1 MSLLEAVTLKKALGI
16 LAECWPSLR
25 NNNTP
30 APCQQQV
37 LFPPAV
43 GWQHLRILGYRCLTE
58 HNAGY
63 EFILKLEPL
72 SARLKLPSIFE
83 LQPQHSYSQVAL
95 WLTRLGL
102 SGCQTVQFA
111 QQRVPLCQA
120 LSCIDLTADSQI
132 PVSALDDWLAVQP
145 RLIAGRFQVL
155 ESWITDADI
164 SLHCVTTDCLSR
176 ACYHW
181 LQQQAVRYQ
190 LVYLRFI
197 GNDI

>member
-1 MSLLEAVTLKKALGI
+1 MPLLEAGSLKKALGI

-25 NNNTP
+25 NNSSP

-37 LFPPAV
+37 LFPPAA
-43 GWQHLRILGYRCLTE
+43 GWQHLRILGYRCLAE

-63 EFILKLEPL
+63 EFMLKLEPL
-72 SARLKLPSIFE
+72 SVRLALPTLLE
-83 LQPQHSYSQVAL
+83 LQPQNSYSQVAL

-120 LSCIDLTADSQI
+120 LSCIDLSATSQI
-132 PVSALDDWLAVQP
+132 PAPALNDWLARQP
-145 RLIAGRFQVL
+145 RLTAGRFQVL
-155 ESWITDADI
+155 ESWETDD
-164 SLHCVTTDCLSR
+164 SLNLHCVTTDCMSR

-181 LQQQAVRYQ
+181 LQQQAIRYQ
-190 LVYLRFI
+190 LLYLRFLA
-197 GNDI
+197 NRC